1 MSAPLTPD
9 ASGNL
14 IIATPSA
21 YAYPLLIKQLLL
33 NAQSVSADQEISY
46 RGKLR
51 YAFADL
57 RKRIGQLA
65 STLETL
71 GVRHGSTV
79 AVLDWDS
86 HRYLECYFAIPMMG
100 ATLFTVNV
108 RTSAQQIAYALND
121 SRAEL
126 VLAHA
131 DFLPVLEQI
140 QAELTFV
147 RQVVVL
153 ADGNPLPSTTLP
165 FVGEYEALL
174 APASPDFVFPEF
186 DENTRAAMFYTTG
199 TTGDPKGV
207 CYSHRQIVLHALT
220 IATSFCSPREGQ
232 RLHRE
237 DVYMPITPMFHVL
250 AWGVPYIA
258 VLLGLRIVLPGRY
271 VPEQLLALQQTER
284 VTFSH
289 CVPTILQ
296 MLLDAARREGR
307 KLDGWKIVI
316 GGSALPPALCRAAV
330 EQGID
335 VFAGYGMSETGP
347 TVALA
352 QFPPGGVPA
361 GQDENIRKR
370 AMTGRPLPMVDLRVV
385 DDDMRDVPRDG
396 VTPGEIVLR
405 APFLTLGYHN
415 QPEASEALWRGGY
428 LHTQDVAVMTPDGY
442 VQIVDRIKDVIKTG
456 GEWVSSIEIEGLTA
470 ELPDVQECAVVGVK
484 DDKWGERPMA
494 LVVPMQGSSLDVEA
508 VRRHLLGH
516 ADAKRISR
524 YAVPEANRIAF
535 VAEIPKTSVGK
546 IDKKAIRNLID
557 RQETA

>member
-1 MSAPLTPD
+1 MSAPHPSD
-9 ASGNL
+9 AFDNL

-33 NAQSVSADQEISY
+33 NSQSVSAGQEICY
-46 RGKLR
+46 RGELR
-51 YAFADL
+51 YTFADL
-57 RKRIGQLA
+57 RARIGKLA
-65 STLETL
+65 SALEAL
-71 GVRHGSTV
+71 GVGHGATV

-86 HRYLECYFAIPMMG
+86 HRYLESYFAIPMMG

-108 RTSAQQIAYALND
+108 RTSPQQIAYALND
-121 SRAEL
+121 SRAEV
-126 VLAHA
+126 VLAHV

-140 QAELTFV
+140 QAELKFV

-174 APASPDFVFPEF
+174 APASADFVFPEF
-186 DENTRAAMFYTTG
+186 DENTRAALFYTTG

-220 IATSFCSPREGQ
+220 IATSFCSPRDGQ

-271 VPEQLLALQQTER
+271 VPERLLALQKSEK

-296 MLLDAARREGR
+296 MLLDAARREGQ

-316 GGSALPPALCRAAV
+316 GGSALPPGLCRAAV

-347 TVALA
+347 TVALS
-352 QFPPGGVPA
+352 QFPPGGTPA
-361 GQDENIRKR
+361 DQDENIRKR

-396 VTPGEIVLR
+396 VTPGEVVLR

-442 VQIVDRIKDVIKTG
+442 IQIVDRIKDVIKTG
-456 GEWVSSIEIEGLTA
+456 GEWVSSIEIEGLIG

-494 LVVPMQGSSLDVEA
+494 LVVLVEGSALGADE
-508 VRRHLLGH
+508 VRQHLLRH
-516 ADAKRISR
+516 AEANRISR

-546 IDKKAIRNLID
+546 IDKKAIRHLIG
-557 RQETA
+557 